1 MKLLNFLKNRLIF
14 DDDDDDDDDDDK
26 KIKRCF
32 DMKSSRYF
40 FQMKVKILGWQ
51 IFKSA
56 LVYF

>member
-14 DDDDDDDDDDDK
+14 DDDDDDDDE